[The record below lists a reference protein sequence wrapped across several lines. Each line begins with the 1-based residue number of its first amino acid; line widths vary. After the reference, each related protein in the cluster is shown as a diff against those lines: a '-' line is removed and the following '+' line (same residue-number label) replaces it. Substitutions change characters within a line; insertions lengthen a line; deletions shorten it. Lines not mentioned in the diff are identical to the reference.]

1 MNTTVTQ
8 DIKVTIRSRFE
19 PKHSDPR
26 VGRFIFSYRI
36 TITNT
41 GKDTVQL
48 KHRHWAIRDS
58 LAALRR
64 VEGPGVVGETPV
76 LRAGEAFTYTS
87 ACDLNS
93 AFGRM
98 QGSYTME
105 RKVDGHLFQV
115 EVPTMEMCWPWALN

>member
-8 DIKVTIRSRFE
+8 DIKVTVRSRFE

-76 LRAGEAFTYTS
+76 LHPGEAFTYNS
-87 ACDLNS
+87 ACDLRS
-93 AFGRM
+93 GFGRM
-98 QGSYTME
+98 SGIYRMQRLGTGE
-105 RKVDGHLFQV
+105 QF
-115 EVPTMEMCWPWALN
+115 EVTIPEIALEFPFAAN